1 MRLYDLNIHHYLK
14 LVNKK
19 VAFLRLFLLQNCNY
33 LYIIVTGGDK
43 MTVGEKM
50 KLRRKELKISAD
62 EVAKALGV
70 SRSTIFR
77 YEKGEIEKLPT
88 ENLRKIA
95 EVLKKT
101 PEELMG
107 WTENENNFSIVSI
120 YNQLTPPRQ
129 QKVYNFA
136 NQELEEQ
143 NRSNVIQGSFGKAVD
158 EDEKLEVSYV
168 GLLSAG
174 HGCPNYNKERPLGTI
189 TMRESQIPSHYDLA
203 FMVDGDS
210 MYPTFEN
217 GEIVFIKQ
225 TPNVM
230 NGQIGAVEINGEA
243 FLKKMYV
250 ENRRLRLVSLNCE
263 CDENG
268 NRLYPDFYADEYDEL
283 YVIGRVI
290 V

>member
-1 MRLYDLNIHHYLK
+1 MRENTSTRLKQIMREQNLKQIDILNKSLPFQKKLGVKMGKSALSQYVSGKSNPDQHK
-14 LVNKK
+14 LV
-19 VAFLRLFLLQNCNY
+19 LL
-33 LYIIVTGGDK
+33 
-43 MTVGEKM
+43 
-50 KLRRKELKISAD
+50 
-62 EVAKALGV
+62 AKTLGV
-70 SRSTIFR
+70 S
-77 YEKGEIEKLPT
+77 EPW
-88 ENLRKIA
+88 
-95 EVLKKT
+95 
-101 PEELMG
+101 LMG
-107 WTENENNFSIVSI
+107 FEVEKKKSSLLSLINETSS
-120 YNQLTPPRQ
+120 QLTPPRQ
-129 QKVYNFA
+129 QKVYDFA
-136 NQELEEQ
+136 KHELEDQ

-158 EDEKLEVSYV
+158 EDEKQEVSYV

-225 TPNVM
+225 TPHVI

-268 NRLYPDFYADEYDEL
+268 NRLYPDFYADEYDDL